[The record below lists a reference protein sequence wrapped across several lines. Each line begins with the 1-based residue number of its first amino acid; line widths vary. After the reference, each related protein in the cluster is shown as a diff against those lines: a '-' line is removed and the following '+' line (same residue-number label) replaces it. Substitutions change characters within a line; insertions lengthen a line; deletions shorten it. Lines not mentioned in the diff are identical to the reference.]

1 MPLIRAASGLIAL
14 SSASG
19 PVEQAALDLA
29 ALGHLAQGCGLDGA
43 GNLGVDGLDR
53 GEDGDAGGA
62 EAKAQVQVDGVAAD
76 VGLGLEVGE
85 DVDGGVG
92 DEERLGVARHVH
104 DEDVADPAGGAQA
117 RLAGHDLAH
126 QLVGVQA
133 ALHQELGPAG
143 PDQLHGLGGSGVAV
157 RHVHDL
163 EGRDVDAERLRHAAD
178 LVLGPDQDGG
188 DDLVPGR
195 LDGTTERGLVAGVGH
210 GAGDGPD
217 LAGGGDQPLVL
228 VVAPGCWLGHLG
240 HLRKRTVRTST
251 MRIFTS
257 VAPGKI
263 RA

>member
-1 MPLIRAASGLIAL
+1 M
-14 SSASG
+14 
-19 PVEQAALDLA
+19 
-29 ALGHLAQGCGLDGA
+29 
-43 GNLGVDGLDR
+43 
-53 GEDGDAGGA
+53 
-62 EAKAQVQVDGVAAD
+62 
-76 VGLGLEVGE
+76 
-85 DVDGGVG
+85 
-92 DEERLGVARHVH
+92 
-104 DEDVADPAGGAQA
+104 ADPAGGAQA

-143 PDQLHGLGGSGVAV
+143 ADQLHGLGGSGVAV

-163 EGRDVDAERLRHAAD
+163 EGRDVDAERLCHATD
-178 LVLGPDQDGG
+178 LVLGTDQDGG

-195 LDGTTERGLVAGVGH
+195 LDGTSERSLVAGVGDR
-210 GAGDGPD
+210 AGDGAD
-217 LAGGGDQPLVL
+217 VVRDGDQPLVL
-228 VVAPGCWLGHLG
+228 VVAPGCWLGHFC